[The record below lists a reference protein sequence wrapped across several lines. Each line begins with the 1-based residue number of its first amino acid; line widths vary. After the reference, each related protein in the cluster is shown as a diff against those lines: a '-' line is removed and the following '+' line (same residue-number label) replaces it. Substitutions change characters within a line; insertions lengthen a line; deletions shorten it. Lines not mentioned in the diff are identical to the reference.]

1 MKKEKKEKK
10 KTDQKYLKELE
21 LYGAGLPE
29 VMPLDQPGRFYLC
42 FLRAILIFLAAYGM
56 LAAVVTSFGL
66 PFSKPVVALGIF
78 ALAFI
83 SAFLYYNKKTFYIGY
98 LAVFASFIFFSIYMY
113 LYVNSGYQAFL
124 NEVYNK
130 YSDYFRLSS
139 VREAEEFISNRY
151 LTVTAAMLF
160 MGWFFCILLNITISG
175 YMSLLL
181 TFLVTFLPL
190 QVAFYIDIIPPL
202 HYLVMLIAV
211 YITVAVLGRSGH
223 YTLPYRHGKEQ
234 LFEKKRRFKKQN
246 FTYLASSGGML
257 TITLYSLVLSAIF
270 MIICSSIFAKDFD
283 GRMVSNK
290 VKDRTDEYVK
300 TAMQGGLASLL
311 NRYSSTGGLAKGR
324 LGGVGSVIP
333 SYEPNL
339 YVQFA
344 TDASDS
350 VYLKA
355 FTGVYYNDVYTRFL
369 PHSDPDNF
377 KYRLMSEKELKTA
390 DECAPLLNM
399 GTEEYRR
406 MHIDNVAADTEYDY
420 SPYYTYYSDSGR
432 LYENKSYTEGMERRA
447 REYFADS
454 FDLIE
459 NAEHFN
465 EEDRH
470 VLSNVIGDTVVQD
483 SYDLLYTP
491 FSSDTVLHVN
501 PSIPEEYEEMVSEVY
516 LQVPEGLYE
525 ALDSFIAEAG
535 LADISDPLETAYR
548 LKQYFIDNFS
558 YTMSPGMTPWGRDM
572 IEYFL
577 SDQRRGFCAHFAA
590 SSTLLFRRL
599 GIPAR
604 YIEGYYI
611 SPGDM
616 DEGEALSSDLSSWI
630 YGKDATDQA
639 GVIEVT
645 VTDGSAHAWTEIYL
659 YGYGWIPFETT
670 PPSDEQ
676 LFDNRLSFLSRF
688 FGLLEQTRRN
698 AGDNNVTIPDLVKTP
713 DVRTFSGAI
722 NSLGFILRPVS
733 ITLGLIIL
741 AMLLRTPLAK
751 LILIIRK
758 SLYASRGRYNEALLV
773 EYERLLRLLRSKK
786 LLTLK
791 NPLPRD
797 IEAIIASTAD
807 SAEGSTFDNAALSE
821 LTRTVNFSAYSGR
834 EIDADKYASV
844 VSIIRTIRKLIATK
858 SPYRRH

>member
-1 MKKEKKEKK
+1 MKKEKKKK
-10 KTDQKYLKELE
+10 QKTDPKYLKELE
-21 LYGAGLPE
+21 LYGAGLSAVSPVE
-29 VMPLDQPGRFYLC
+29 QPGRFYLC

-56 LAAVVTSFGL
+56 LAAVVTSFDL
-66 PFSKPVVALGIF
+66 PFSKLAVGLGIF
-78 ALAFI
+78 VLAFI
-83 SAFLYYNKKTFYIGY
+83 SAFLYYNKGTFYIGY
-98 LAVFASFIFFSIYMY
+98 LAVFAGFIFFSIYMY

-175 YMSLLL
+175 YMSLAL

-234 LFEKKRRFKKQN
+234 QFEHKRRRKKN
-246 FTYLASSGGML
+246 SFTYLASSGGML
-257 TITLYSLVLSAIF
+257 TITLYSLILSALF
-270 MIICSSIFAKDFD
+270 MLICSSIFAKDFD

-311 NRYSSTGGLAKGR
+311 SRYTSTGGLAKGK
-324 LGGVGSVIP
+324 LGGVGTVIP
-333 SYEPNL
+333 DYEPNL

-369 PHSDPDNF
+369 PHSDPDNPA
-377 KYRLMSEKELKTA
+377 YRMMSEEDLKTA

-399 GTEEYRR
+399 GKDEYRR
-406 MHIDNVAADTEYDY
+406 MHIDNVDADAEYDY
-420 SPYYTYYSDSGR
+420 SPYYTYYSTTNR
-432 LYENKSYTEGMERRA
+432 ENSKKSYTEGMEKRA
-447 REYFADS
+447 REYFTDS
-454 FDLIE
+454 FGLID
-459 NAEHFN
+459 NAERFDK
-465 EEDRH
+465 EDRYILH
-470 VLSNVIGDTVVQD
+470 NSLGEPD
-483 SYDLLYTP
+483 SYDLLYIP
-491 FSSDTVLHVN
+491 FSSDAVLHTN
-501 PSIPEEYEEMVSEVY
+501 PSIPPEYEDMVSNVY
-516 LQVPEGLYE
+516 LQVPEGLYD
-525 ALDSFIAEAG
+525 ALDNFIAEAG
-535 LADISDPLETAYR
+535 LAEVSDPLDTAYK
-548 LKQYFIDNFS
+548 LKQYFMDNFS
-558 YTMSPGMTPWGRDM
+558 YTMSPGITPWGRDM

-577 SDQRRGFCAHFAA
+577 LDQRRGFCAHYAA
-590 SSTLLFRRL
+590 SSTLIFRRL

-604 YIEGYYI
+604 YVEGYYI

-616 DEGEALSSDLSSWI
+616 DEGEALSSDLSSWVS
-630 YGKDATDQA
+630 GEDATDEA

-659 YGYGWIPFETT
+659 YGYGWLPFETT
-670 PPSDEQ
+670 PPSEGE
-676 LFDNRLSFLSRF
+676 LFDSRLTFLSRF
-688 FGLLEQTRRN
+688 FDLLQQTRRN
-698 AGDNNVTIPDLVKTP
+698 AGDNSNTTVSNINMPDAKTL
-713 DVRTFSGAI
+713 SGA
-722 NSLGFILRPVS
+722 LGNMNFILRPVL
-733 ITLGLIIL
+733 ITLGIMIL
-741 AMLLRTPLAK
+741 AMLLRLPFAK

-758 SLYASRGRYNEALLV
+758 SLYASRGLYNEALLV

-786 LLTLK
+786 LLTIK

-797 IEAIIASTAD
+797 IENIIKKAASASADTAPD
-807 SAEGSTFDNAALSE
+807 PSALSD
-821 LTRTVNFSAYSGR
+821 LTATVNYSAYSGR
-834 EIDADKYASV
+834 ELDAAKYTSV
-844 VSIIRTIRKLIATK
+844 ITFIKSIRKSL
-858 SPYRRH
+858 